1 MPPGFLDNCKDILTT
16 KAEAL
21 GTQKNRVVQLSM
33 DEVGTVQLQTHFSVF
48 AQWDDEISE
57 LLNLFSSRK
66 LKWE

>member
-1 MPPGFLDNCKDILTT
+1 M

-48 AQWDDEISE
+48 ARWDETISE

-66 LKWE
+66 LKRV